1 MIETYSIKLSDVL
14 IIIIQ
19 KQGNIM
25 GGERVETNK
34 INNQLIR
41 ILTYLMFMMFAM
53 TTDAVGVIIPEIIK
67 EFNLTHTQASA
78 FHYGPMIAI
87 AASGMFLGFLADRL
101 GRKVTIIIGLSIFS
115 LACGLFVVGNSFSFF
130 LFLLVLSGTAIGIFK
145 TAALALVG
153 DITTSNADHTRTM
166 NLVEGFFGV
175 GAIIGPFIVSYLL
188 ANDVSWK
195 YLYIVAG
202 ILCIGLCIVAAITQY
217 PTYVRNQ
224 QSEQN
229 LKQTLLI
236 AKQPAALGFS
246 ALIAFYVITEAA
258 IYVWMPSLLSTY
270 TGSLE
275 SLVPWTITLFF
286 TLRALGRFGAVWV
299 LKHISWELAMMLF
312 SAAICLCYVL
322 SMVLGLGAA
331 IILLPMSGLF
341 MAMIYPT
348 LNSKGISCFAKDQH
362 GAIAGVI
369 LFFTAVAASL
379 GPLLM
384 AIVSDFMGGQAKYGF
399 YVATVFA
406 VLLFVGLTYNWK
418 FKPAQTLLLQK
429 QSENN

>member
-1 MIETYSIKLSDVL
+1 
-14 IIIIQ
+14 
-19 KQGNIM
+19 
-25 GGERVETNK
+25 
-34 INNQLIR
+34 
-41 ILTYLMFMMFAM
+41 MMFAM

-67 EFNLTHTQASA
+67 EFDLSHTAASA
-78 FHYGPMIAI
+78 FHYGPMMAI
-87 AASGMFLGFLADRL
+87 AASGMLLGFLADKL
-101 GRKVTIIIGLSIFS
+101 GRKVSIIIGLLMFS
-115 LACGLFVVGNSFSFF
+115 AACGLFAIGSSFAFF
-130 LFLLVLSGTAIGIFK
+130 LFLLLISGVAIGIFK

-153 DITTSNADHTRTM
+153 DITVSNSDHTKTM

-202 ILCIGLCIVAAITQY
+202 VLCIVLCILAAFSHY
-217 PTYVRNQ
+217 PTYEAKPN
-224 QSEQN
+224 SKHN
-229 LKQTLLI
+229 LKQTFEI
-236 AKQPAALGFS
+236 VKQPTTLGFS
-246 ALIAFYVITEAA
+246 ALIACYVASEAA
-258 IYVWMPSLLSTY
+258 IYVWMPSLLSEY

-275 SLVPWTITLFF
+275 YVVPWTITIFF

-322 SMVLGLGAA
+322 SMALSLDVA
-331 IILLPMSGLF
+331 IILLPASGLF

-348 LNSKGISCFAKDQH
+348 LNSKGISCFPKEQH

-369 LFFTAVAASL
+369 LFFTAVAASV

-384 AIVSDFMGGQAKYGF
+384 AIVSDMMGGQAKYGF

-406 VLLFVGLTYNWK
+406 ALLFAGLFYNWK
-418 FKPAQTLLLQK
+418 FKPAQEQLLIQ
-429 QSENN
+429 QIANN